1 MDSFTKFDDK
11 LPEKKISTAFFKM
24 NIYPM
29 SSTNMLKMCLKLNS
43 FEGLAHAEN

>member
-11 LPEKKISTAFFKM
+11 LPEKMISTAFFKM

-29 SSTNMLKMCLKLNS
+29 SSTNMLKCVEYIRSQFNGRIS
-43 FEGLAHAEN
+43 